1 MNNSILSI
9 SNYEVGSVIRKYN
22 SERKIISYMADIKSE
37 EERIFDPNKSKIDK
51 DMMGTEEV
59 NINMEEGDYLT
70 IVFDDNWENT
80 WKYYKKILNYISD
93 KNITTIGDFNEVWVM
108 PRINYDGSII
118 ILGYIEILC
127 KIK

>member
-1 MNNSILSI
+1 MTVDNAQTGKYI
-9 SNYEVGSVIRKYN
+9 YN
-22 SERKIISYMADIKSE
+22 SLLYIPRTFKMDIFKD
-37 EERIFDPNKSKIDK
+37 EERIFAPNKSKIDK

-59 NINMEEGDYLT
+59 NIYMEEGDYLS
-70 IVFDDNWENT
+70 IVFDDNWENIG
-80 WKYYKKILNYISD
+80 KYYKKILNYISD

>member
-93 KNITTIGDFNEVWVM
+93 KNITTY
-108 PRINYDGSII
+108 R
-118 ILGYIEILC
+118 
-127 KIK
+127 

>member
-22 SERKIISYMADIKSE
+22 SERKIISYMAYIKSE
-37 EERIFDPNKSKIDK
+37 EERIFAPNKSKIDK

-59 NINMEEGDYLT
+59 NINMEEGDYLS
-70 IVFDDNWENT
+70 IVFDDNWENIG
-80 WKYYKKILNYISD
+80 KYYKKILNYISD
-93 KNITTIGDFNEVWVM
+93 KNITTIGDFNEVWVI